1 MVSYKLNDLI
11 INILIYYN
19 YYFNFIL
26 FYFLI
31 CSDFATLSGAR
42 IVRVATH
49 PDVQK
54 MGYGSRAVDLLSSYF
69 QGDISVDSIVK
80 PGVFGGEGGVDD
92 VRISTSSSV
101 SSSNFKKGDS
111 EDNKEDNSELLLEQT
126 IPRKKLPP
134 LLTAL
139 SDRPAERLHWLGV
152 SYGLTNQL
160 QNFWTRKGFKLCY
173 LRQTAND
180 LTGEHSSVVL
190 KELNCTGM
198 TDAPDAGWLNA
209 YVHDY
214 RKRMVSLM
222 SFSFNRMEAA
232 LAVTLV
238 DPDRILTTTSD
249 NNNNNINS
257 DMIATKNGLVTTAYD
272 ALPLTAQEILSIHL
286 SHHDMK
292 RLELYSRNMV
302 DHHMI
307 LDTLPTLARLVFLGR
322 IKGLKL
328 SSLQVV
334 ILLSTGLQ
342 NRNVD
347 DISKELDLPVSQVL
361 AFFNK
366 TIRKISSR

>member
-1 MVSYKLNDLI
+1 
-11 INILIYYN
+11 
-19 YYFNFIL
+19 
-26 FYFLI
+26 
-31 CSDFATLSGAR
+31 
-42 IVRVATH
+42 
-49 PDVQK
+49 
-54 MGYGSRAVDLLSSYF
+54 MGYGSQAVDLLSSYF

-92 VRISTSSSV
+92 VRNSTSSSGG
-101 SSSNFKKGDS
+101 SSSNLKRGG
-111 EDNKEDNSELLLEQT
+111 EDNEEDNELLQEQT
-126 IPRKKLPP
+126 TPRKKLPP

-190 KELNCTGM
+190 KELNTAGM

-222 SFSFNRMEAA
+222 GFSFNRMEAA

-257 DMIATKNGLVTTAYD
+257 NKIATKNGLVNNAYD
-272 ALPLTAQEILSIHL
+272 AVPLTAQELLSIHL

-342 NRNVD
+342 SRNVD